1 MVQGRVRRWTASL
14 AVVLLGVLLWPVP
27 GAAWTTDATTFSG
40 QATGVRAT
48 VLGITAVVADTG
60 PLPESGG
67 AREASLLN
75 VSAGGLSA
83 EVVHA
88 STVGQGDGT
97 RSEASLANAS
107 LALEGNTVSA
117 TFLAARA
124 SALCTDQGPQI
135 SGGSEVTDLVVNG
148 QSIAVT
154 GAPNQ
159 TVPLLVGS
167 IIINEQKGSTTATTG
182 EMTVNALHVL
192 IPGVAD
198 VVIASAHADVGCGQK
213 ACDPS
218 KEFVTGGG
226 WITGT
231 PSGARANFAVA
242 GGKEPGWG
250 HLVYFDHGQPA
261 LQVKAT
267 AITAYTNL
275 GGTVRRIEGTADM
288 NGQSGTFMADVAD
301 NGEPGRADTFTL
313 RLSNGY
319 TASGMLDGGNIQ
331 LHSPCQ

>member
-97 RSEASLANAS
+97 RSEASLASAS

-124 SALCTDQGPQI
+124 SAVCTDQGPQI

-275 GGTVRRIEGTADM
+275 GGTMRRRRDLRWLRGAHFCH
-288 NGQSGTFMADVAD
+288 Q
-301 NGEPGRADTFTL
+301 RAY
-313 RLSNGY
+313 R
-319 TASGMLDGGNIQ
+319 A
-331 LHSPCQ
+331 

>member
-135 SGGSEVTDLVVNG
+135 SGGSEVADLVVNG

-159 TVPLLVGS
+159 TIPLLVGT
-167 IIINEQKGSTTATTG
+167 IIINEQNGSTSATTG
-182 EMTVNALHVL
+182 EITVNALHVL

-319 TASGMLDGGNIQ
+319 TASGTLDGGNIQ

>member
-97 RSEASLANAS
+97 RSEASLASAS

-124 SALCTDQGPQI
+124 SAVCTDQGPQI
-135 SGGSEVTDLVVNG
+135 SGGSEVADLVVNG

-159 TVPLLVGS
+159 TIPLLVGS

-319 TASGMLDGGNIQ
+319 TASGTLDGGNIQ

>member
-1 MVQGRVRRWTASL
+1 M
-14 AVVLLGVLLWPVP
+14 VLLGVLLWPVP

-97 RSEASLANAS
+97 RSEASLASAS

-124 SALCTDQGPQI
+124 SAVCTDQGPQI

-231 PSGARANFAVA
+231 PSGARANF
-242 GGKEPGWG
+242 
-250 HLVYFDHGQPA
+250 
-261 LQVKAT
+261 
-267 AITAYTNL
+267 
-275 GGTVRRIEGTADM
+275 
-288 NGQSGTFMADVAD
+288 
-301 NGEPGRADTFTL
+301 
-313 RLSNGY
+313 
-319 TASGMLDGGNIQ
+319 
-331 LHSPCQ
+331 